1 MKRTI
6 IKGTGRYVPERH
18 VTNDEL
24 TQIMETSNDWIVQRT
39 GIEARYWVKEGDN
52 VGTSDLGY
60 FAAQKA
66 LAKAGWSSEELD
78 LIVFATMTPDVNV
91 PGCGAFLQHRLG
103 TKHLP
108 ALDIRQ
114 QCTGFL
120 HGLEVCDAYI
130 RSEKAN
136 KILLVGAEYQSRY
149 LELTTENRDTAV
161 IFADGAGA
169 VCLEGIETAEKV
181 GVIASVLHADGQH
194 SDALRVGLPAF
205 KSGPAINRDIV
216 DSKAHF
222 PYMDGRTVF
231 KLAVTRLP
239 VVTEEL
245 LLKAG
250 MTLEE
255 IDLFIPHQA
264 NLRIN
269 EAFRDRMKIPESKM
283 YNNIQRYGN
292 TTAAT
297 IPIALDELFETN
309 KIKTNDV
316 LMLIGLGAGLT
327 WGGVI
332 YKLA

>member
-1 MKRTI
+1 M
-6 IKGTGRYVPERH
+6 
-18 VTNDEL
+18 D
-24 TQIMETSNDWIVQRT
+24 TSNEWIVQRT
-39 GIEARYWVKEGDN
+39 GIEARYWVKEGDD
-52 VGTSDLGY
+52 VGTSDLAY

-66 LAKAGWSSEELD
+66 LAKAGWSPEELD
-78 LIVFATMTPDVNV
+78 MIVFATMTPDVNV
-91 PGCGAFLQHRLG
+91 PGCGTFLQHRLSK
-103 TKHLP
+103 KHLP

-130 RSEKAN
+130 RSEKAE
-136 KILLVGAEYQSRY
+136 KMLLVGAEFQSRY
-149 LELTTENRDTAV
+149 LELTTDNRDTAV

-169 VCLEGIETAEKV
+169 VCIEGVESAENV
-181 GVIASVLHADGQH
+181 GIIASILHADGRH
-194 SDALRVGLPAF
+194 SDALRVGLPAK
-205 KSGPAINRDIV
+205 KSGQAINRSIV

-222 PYMDGRTVF
+222 PYMDGKTVF

-245 LLKAG
+245 LQKAG
-250 MTLEE
+250 MKIEE

-269 EAFRDRMKIPESKM
+269 EAFRERMNIPESKM

-297 IPIALDELFETN
+297 IPIALDELFETQR
-309 KIKTNDV
+309 IKPNDT

-332 YKLA
+332 YKVI